1 VARLRVD
8 AQRLLQGIQ
17 PSAWP
22 GWWVLNPLDQ
32 ILHSAAHLFQDPELT
47 DRLRDLVDLDALCRQ
62 QAADPGFWV
71 ALPARAHELGLGG
84 PLWLALV
91 FLRDWF
97 HTPVPAAAFQAL
109 QPAAPGALQGR
120 WLLPA
125 LAAVLSPTLPDEA
138 PAWRARLAAR
148 AVLLRY
154 HLTRMPLRLLLPHA
168 WHKLRAGRRPPAPE
182 QETDLPGPRRADELK

>member
-1 VARLRVD
+1 MIYTIIGIVAMIAVPLAAAITFGFEIGNDVLVRTGAVWAAVVSGAGAAIGLEVT
-8 AQRLLQGIQ
+8 GIYSGHLVMQ
-17 PSAWP
+17 LWP
-22 GWWVLNPLDQ
+22 
-32 ILHSAAHLFQDPELT
+32 
-47 DRLRDLVDLDALCRQ
+47 RRDGR
-62 QAADPGFWV
+62 F
-71 ALPARAHELGLGG
+71 
-84 PLWLALV
+84 WLALV

-168 WHKLRAGRRPPAPE
+168 WHKLRAGQRPPAPD
-182 QETDLPGPRRADELK
+182 QEADLPGPRRADELK